1 MRVVSGAAYTLFAM
15 SSLFD
20 DDFLADLA
28 RAGGEPP
35 PEEPEIPE
43 EAPGDPTVPAG
54 QAPEQV
60 PHDLFE
66 GWDLAPSAGPGPA
79 AGFGERAGRAGA
91 DAYGEEPYGEPEA
104 YYRNGAPRPAV
115 DPAALLEGMN
125 EQQRAAVVH
134 AGSPLLIVAGA
145 GSGKTRVLTHRIAH
159 LLGARRAHPGEIL
172 AITFT
177 NKAAGEMKERVT
189 DLVGQRAN
197 AMWVSTFHSA
207 CVRILRRESKKLGFT
222 SSFSIYDAA
231 DSKRLMALVCHDLD
245 LDPKR
250 FPPKS
255 FSAKISNLKNELIDE
270 ETYAAQVGGDGAG
283 SGGGFEKTLA
293 EAYTMYQARLRE
305 ANALDFD
312 DIIMTTVHLLQAFPD
327 VSEHYR
333 RRFRHV
339 LVDEYQDTNHAQY
352 TLVRELVGPAESAA
366 ELCVVGDA
374 DQSIYAFRGATIRNI
389 LQFEEDYP
397 NATTILLEQNY
408 RSTQTILSAANAVI
422 ERNENR
428 RPKNL
433 WTDAGAGA
441 TITGYVAD
449 TEHDEAQFVA
459 DEIDRLTDAG
469 DARAGDVAVFYRTN
483 AQSRVFE
490 EVFIRV
496 GLPYKVVGGVRFY
509 ERKEVR
515 DILAYLRVL
524 ANPED
529 TVPLRRILN
538 VPKRGIGER
547 AKAMIDALAQRERI
561 SFAQALR
568 RVDEAYGMA
577 ARSVNAVKRLNVLL
591 EDLRTIVES
600 GVGPVTVLEA
610 VLERTGYLAE
620 LQASTD
626 PQDETRVENLQ
637 ELAAVALEFEQERGV
652 TPGEPVDAGARPA
665 AGYAGAGE
673 TAAPAAVA
681 EGVVARGVE
690 AGAGANF
697 GAAGGPDES
706 DTAVRPVAAQAAAV
720 GAEDAAAAGAG
731 ATTGTLAD
739 FLDKVALVAD
749 SDQIPDEDAE
759 GTGVITLM
767 TLHTAKGL
775 EFPVVF
781 LTGLEDGVFPHMRA
795 LGQVNEL
802 EEERRLA
809 YVGITR
815 ARERLYLTR
824 STMRSAWGQPAY
836 NPLSRFLDEIP
847 DQFLTWKRTGPAMPS
862 ASMSS
867 VASSLSSSL
876 SASARSGGGR
886 GTSNAFPTRRVKDR
900 PVVSLAVG
908 DRVTHDSFGL
918 GTVVGVKGSGDA
930 AEATID
936 FGEEKPKRLLLRYA
950 PVEKL

>member
-1 MRVVSGAAYTLFAM
+1 M

-20 DDFLADLA
+20 DSFLADLQA
-28 RAGGEPP
+28 PHGHAEEPP
-35 PEEPEIPE
+35 PPDDDHVPEPIP
-43 EAPGDPTVPAG
+43 D
-54 QAPEQV
+54 
-60 PHDLFE
+60 DLF
-66 GWDLAPSAGPGPA
+66 GGKFDVPPDRDP
-79 AGFGERAGRAGA
+79 
-91 DAYGEEPYGEPEA
+91 
-104 YYRNGAPRPAV
+104 YYRDGAARPVV
-115 DPAALLEGMN
+115 DPAALLQGLN
-125 EQQRAAVVH
+125 DNQRAAVVH
-134 AGSPLLIVAGA
+134 SGSPLLIVAGA

-159 LLGARRAHPGEIL
+159 LLAERGVHPGQIL

-177 NKAAGEMKERVT
+177 NKAAGEMKERVEQ
-189 DLVGQRAN
+189 LVGPRAN
-197 AMWVSTFHSA
+197 AMWVMTFHSA
-207 CVRILRRESKKLGFT
+207 CVRILRRESRRLGFT

-231 DSKRLMALVCHDLD
+231 DSKRLMALVCRDLD

-270 ETYAAQVGGDGAG
+270 EDFAAQASD
-283 SGGGFEKTLA
+283 GFEKTLA
-293 EAYTMYQARLRE
+293 QAYALYQSRLRE

-312 DIIMTTVHLLQAFPD
+312 DLIMTTVNLLRAFPD
-327 VSEHYR
+327 VAEHYR

-352 TLVRELVGPAESAA
+352 ALVRELVGPSGEGQDPA

-397 NATTILLEQNY
+397 DATTILLEQNY

-422 ERNENR
+422 ERNESR

-433 WTDAGAGA
+433 WTNAGAGA
-441 TITGYVAD
+441 LITGYVAD

-459 DEIDRLTDAG
+459 DEIDRLVDAG
-469 DARAGDVAVFYRTN
+469 KAKAGDVAVFYRTN

-515 DILAYLRVL
+515 DVLAYLRVL

-529 TVPLRRILN
+529 SVPLRRILN
-538 VPKRGIGER
+538 VPKRGIGDR
-547 AKAMIDALAQRERI
+547 AEAMIDALAQRERI
-561 SFAQALR
+561 SFPQALK

-577 ARSVNAVKRLNVLL
+577 ARSANAVKRFNTLM

-600 GVGPVTVLEA
+600 GAGPATVLEA

-626 PQDETRVENLQ
+626 PQDETRIENLQ
-637 ELAAVALEFEQERGV
+637 ELAAVALEFEQ
-652 TPGEPVDAGARPA
+652 
-665 AGYAGAGE
+665 
-673 TAAPAAVA
+673 
-681 EGVVARGVE
+681 ARG
-690 AGAGANF
+690 
-697 GAAGGPDES
+697 
-706 DTAVRPVAAQAAAV
+706 
-720 GAEDAAAAGAG
+720 EDNP
-731 ATTGTLAD
+731 GTLAE
-739 FLDKVALVAD
+739 FLEQVALVAD
-749 SDQIPDEDAE
+749 SDEIPDEE
-759 GTGVITLM
+759 GDGVITLM

-781 LTGLEDGVFPHMRA
+781 LTGMEDGVFPHMRA
-795 LGQVNEL
+795 LGQTKEL

-824 STMRSAWGQPAY
+824 STMRSAWGQPSY
-836 NPLSRFLDEIP
+836 NPPSRFLEEIP
-847 DQFLTWKRTGPAMPS
+847 PVHVEWRRTGASAPA
-862 ASMSS
+862 SS
-867 VASSLSSSL
+867 GPVSGVAASLSSSRSRS
-876 SASARSGGGR
+876 SASGASGF
-886 GTSNAFPTRRVKDR
+886 ATRRASEK
-900 PVVSLAVG
+900 PVVALAVG
-908 DRVTHDSFGL
+908 DRVTHDQFGL
-918 GTVVGVKGSGDA
+918 GTVVAVRGADA
-930 AEATID
+930 NAEATID
-936 FGEEKPKRLLLRYA
+936 FGDGKPKRLLLRYA

>member
-1 MRVVSGAAYTLFAM
+1 MHS
-15 SSLFD
+15 
-20 DDFLADLA
+20 
-28 RAGGEPP
+28 
-35 PEEPEIPE
+35 
-43 EAPGDPTVPAG
+43 
-54 QAPEQV
+54 
-60 PHDLFE
+60 
-66 GWDLAPSAGPGPA
+66 
-79 AGFGERAGRAGA
+79 
-91 DAYGEEPYGEPEA
+91 
-104 YYRNGAPRPAV
+104 
-115 DPAALLEGMN
+115 
-125 EQQRAAVVH
+125 
-134 AGSPLLIVAGA
+134 GSPLLIVAGA

-159 LLGARRAHPGEIL
+159 LLAERGVHPGQIL

-177 NKAAGEMKERVT
+177 NKAAGEMKERVEQ
-189 DLVGQRAN
+189 LVGPRAN
-197 AMWVSTFHSA
+197 AMWVMTFHSA

-231 DSKRLMALVCHDLD
+231 DSKRLMALVCRDLD

-270 ETYAAQVGGDGAG
+270 EDFAAQATD
-283 SGGGFEKTLA
+283 GFEKTLA
-293 EAYTMYQARLRE
+293 QAYALYQSRLRE

-312 DIIMTTVHLLQAFPD
+312 DLIMTTVNLLRAFPD
-327 VSEHYR
+327 VAEHYR

-352 TLVRELVGPAESAA
+352 ALVRELVGGASEHPVDVPPEAEVPPA

-397 NATTILLEQNY
+397 DATTILLEQNY

-422 ERNENR
+422 ERNESR

-433 WTDAGAGA
+433 WTNAGEGA
-441 TITGYVAD
+441 RITGYVAD

-469 DARAGDVAVFYRTN
+469 EAKAGDVAVFYRTN

-490 EVFIRV
+490 EIFIRV

-515 DILAYLRVL
+515 DVLAYLRVL

-529 TVPLRRILN
+529 SVPLRRILN
-538 VPKRGIGER
+538 VPKRGIGDR
-547 AKAMIDALAQRERI
+547 AEAMIDALAQREKI
-561 SFAQALR
+561 SFPQALR

-577 ARSVNAVKRLNVLL
+577 ARSANAVKRFNTLM
-591 EDLRTIVES
+591 EDLRTVVES
-600 GVGPVTVLEA
+600 GAGPATVLEA
-610 VLERTGYLAE
+610 ILERTGYLAE

-626 PQDETRVENLQ
+626 PQDETRIENLQ
-637 ELAAVALEFEQERGV
+637 ELAAVALEFEQERGE
-652 TPGEPVDAGARPA
+652 GE
-665 AGYAGAGE
+665 
-673 TAAPAAVA
+673 
-681 EGVVARGVE
+681 
-690 AGAGANF
+690 
-697 GAAGGPDES
+697 
-706 DTAVRPVAAQAAAV
+706 
-720 GAEDAAAAGAG
+720 
-731 ATTGTLAD
+731 TGTLAD
-739 FLDKVALVAD
+739 FLEQVALVAD
-749 SDQIPDEDAE
+749 SDQIPDEED
-759 GTGVITLM
+759 GDGVITLM

-781 LTGLEDGVFPHMRA
+781 LTGMEDGVFPHMRA
-795 LGQVNEL
+795 LGQTKEL

-824 STMRSAWGQPAY
+824 SVMRSAWGQPSY
-836 NPLSRFLDEIP
+836 NPPSRFLEEIP
-847 DQFLTWKRTGPAMPS
+847 ATHLDWKRTG
-862 ASMSS
+862 ASGP
-867 VASSLSSSL
+867 VANGPVSGVAASLSSSRSRS
-876 SASARSGGGR
+876 SASGASGF
-886 GTSNAFPTRRVKDR
+886 ATRRTSEK

-908 DRVTHDSFGL
+908 DRVTHDQFGL
-918 GTVVGVKGSGDA
+918 GTVVAVKGTGA
-930 AEATID
+930 NAEATID
-936 FGEEKPKRLLLRYA
+936 FGDEKPKRLLLRYA

>member
-1 MRVVSGAAYTLFAM
+1 M

-20 DDFLADLA
+20 DSFLANLQA
-28 RAGGEPP
+28 PRGHEEEPP
-35 PEEPEIPE
+35 PPPEDDHLPEPLP
-43 EAPGDPTVPAG
+43 D
-54 QAPEQV
+54 
-60 PHDLFE
+60 DLF
-66 GWDLAPSAGPGPA
+66 AGKFDVPPDR
-79 AGFGERAGRAGA
+79 ETH
-91 DAYGEEPYGEPEA
+91 
-104 YYRNGAPRPAV
+104 YRDGAPRPVLDA
-115 DPAALLEGMN
+115 AALLDGLN
-125 EQQRAAVVH
+125 DNQRAAVVH
-134 AGSPLLIVAGA
+134 AGTPLLIVAGA

-159 LLGARRAHPGEIL
+159 LLAERGVHPGQIL

-177 NKAAGEMKERVT
+177 NKAAGEMKERVEQ
-189 DLVGQRAN
+189 LVGPRAN
-197 AMWVSTFHSA
+197 AMWVMTFHSA

-231 DSKRLMALVCHDLD
+231 DSKRLMALVCRDLD

-270 ETYAAQVGGDGAG
+270 EDFAAQATD
-283 SGGGFEKTLA
+283 GFEKTLA
-293 EAYTMYQARLRE
+293 QAYALYQSRLRE

-312 DIIMTTVHLLQAFPD
+312 DLIMTTVNLLRAFPD
-327 VSEHYR
+327 VAEHYR

-352 TLVRELVGPAESAA
+352 ALVRELVGSSEHPVDVPPEAVVPPA

-397 NATTILLEQNY
+397 DATTILLEQNY

-422 ERNENR
+422 ERNESR

-433 WTDAGAGA
+433 WTNAGAGA
-441 TITGYVAD
+441 RITGYVAD
-449 TEHDEAQFVA
+449 NEHDEAQFVA
-459 DEIDRLTDAG
+459 DEIDRLVDAG
-469 DARAGDVAVFYRTN
+469 DAKAGDVAVFYRTN

-515 DILAYLRVL
+515 DVLAYLRVL

-529 TVPLRRILN
+529 SVPLRRILN
-538 VPKRGIGER
+538 VPKRGIGDR
-547 AKAMIDALAQRERI
+547 AEAMIDALAQRERI
-561 SFAQALR
+561 SFPQALR

-577 ARSVNAVKRLNVLL
+577 ARSTNAVKRFNTLM
-591 EDLRTIVES
+591 EELRTIVES
-600 GVGPVTVLEA
+600 GAGPATVLEA

-626 PQDETRVENLQ
+626 PQDETRIENLQ
-637 ELAAVALEFEQERGV
+637 ELAAVALEFEQERGE
-652 TPGEPVDAGARPA
+652 GE
-665 AGYAGAGE
+665 
-673 TAAPAAVA
+673 
-681 EGVVARGVE
+681 
-690 AGAGANF
+690 
-697 GAAGGPDES
+697 
-706 DTAVRPVAAQAAAV
+706 
-720 GAEDAAAAGAG
+720 
-731 ATTGTLAD
+731 TGTLAD
-739 FLDKVALVAD
+739 FLEQVALVAD
-749 SDQIPDEDAE
+749 SDQIPDEEQD
-759 GTGVITLM
+759 GSGVITLM

-781 LTGLEDGVFPHMRA
+781 LTGMEDGVFPHMRA
-795 LGQVNEL
+795 LGQTKEL

-824 STMRSAWGQPAY
+824 STMRSAWGQPSY
-836 NPLSRFLDEIP
+836 NPPSRFLEEIP
-847 DQFLTWKRTGPAMPS
+847 GTYVDWKRTGAQA
-862 ASMSS
+862 ASPGSG
-867 VASSLSSSL
+867 VAASLSSTRSRS
-876 SASARSGGGR
+876 SASGASGF
-886 GTSNAFPTRRVKDR
+886 ATRRTAEQ
-900 PVVSLAVG
+900 PVVALTVG
-908 DRVTHDSFGL
+908 DRVTHDQFGL
-918 GTVVGVKGSGDA
+918 GTVVAVKGTGA
-930 AEATID
+930 NAEATID
-936 FGEEKPKRLLLRYA
+936 FGDTKPKRLLLRYA

>member
-1 MRVVSGAAYTLFAM
+1 M

-20 DDFLADLA
+20 DSFLADLQA
-28 RAGGEPP
+28 QRGPADEPP
-35 PEEPEIPE
+35 PPPEDDHGPEP
-43 EAPGDPTVPAG
+43 VPD
-54 QAPEQV
+54 
-60 PHDLFE
+60 DLF
-66 GWDLAPSAGPGPA
+66 GGKFDVPPD
-79 AGFGERAGRAGA
+79 R
-91 DAYGEEPYGEPEA
+91 DA
-104 YYRNGAPRPAV
+104 YYRGGAARPPV
-115 DPAALLEGMN
+115 DAAALLEGLN
-125 EQQRAAVVH
+125 DNQRAAVVH
-134 AGSPLLIVAGA
+134 SGSPLLIVAGA

-159 LLGARRAHPGEIL
+159 LLAEQDVHPGQIL

-177 NKAAGEMKERVT
+177 NKAAGEMKERVEQ
-189 DLVGQRAN
+189 LVGPRAN
-197 AMWVSTFHSA
+197 AMWVMTFHSA

-231 DSKRLMALVCHDLD
+231 DSKRLMALVCRDLD

-270 ETYAAQVGGDGAG
+270 EDFAAQAAD
-283 SGGGFEKTLA
+283 GFEKTLA
-293 EAYTMYQARLRE
+293 QAYAMYQSRLRE

-312 DIIMTTVHLLQAFPD
+312 DLIMTTVNLLRAFPD
-327 VSEHYR
+327 VAEHYH

-352 TLVRELVGPAESAA
+352 ALVRELVGTSEHPVDVPPGADDLPPA

-397 NATTILLEQNY
+397 DATTILLEQNY

-422 ERNENR
+422 ERNESR

-433 WTDAGAGA
+433 WTNAGTGA
-441 TITGYVAD
+441 QITGYVAD

-469 DARAGDVAVFYRTN
+469 EAKAGDVAVFYRTN

-490 EVFIRV
+490 EIFIRV

-515 DILAYLRVL
+515 DVLAYLRVL

-529 TVPLRRILN
+529 SVPLRRILN
-538 VPKRGIGER
+538 VPKRGIGDR
-547 AKAMIDALAQRERI
+547 AEAMIDALSQREKI
-561 SFAQALR
+561 SFPQALK

-577 ARSVNAVKRLNVLL
+577 ARSTNAVKRFNTLM
-591 EDLRTIVES
+591 EDLRTVVES
-600 GVGPVTVLEA
+600 GAGPATVLEA
-610 VLERTGYLAE
+610 ILERTGYLAE

-626 PQDETRVENLQ
+626 PQDETRIENLQ
-637 ELAAVALEFEQERGV
+637 ELAAVAMEFEQERG
-652 TPGEPVDAGARPA
+652 EEEQR
-665 AGYAGAGE
+665 
-673 TAAPAAVA
+673 
-681 EGVVARGVE
+681 
-690 AGAGANF
+690 
-697 GAAGGPDES
+697 
-706 DTAVRPVAAQAAAV
+706 
-720 GAEDAAAAGAG
+720 
-731 ATTGTLAD
+731 TLAD
-739 FLDKVALVAD
+739 FLEQVALVAD
-749 SDQIPDEDAE
+749 SDQIPDEED
-759 GTGVITLM
+759 GDGVITLM

-781 LTGLEDGVFPHMRA
+781 LTGMEDGVFPHMRA
-795 LGQVNEL
+795 LGQTKEL

-824 STMRSAWGQPAY
+824 STLRSAWGQPSY
-836 NPLSRFLDEIP
+836 NPPSRFLEEIP
-847 DQFLTWKRTGPAMPS
+847 PTHLEWKRTGATAPASSGPVS
-862 ASMSS
+862 A
-867 VASSLSSSL
+867 VAASLSSSRSRS
-876 SASARSGGGR
+876 SASGASGF
-886 GTSNAFPTRRVKDR
+886 ATRRTSEK

-908 DRVTHDSFGL
+908 DRVTHDQFGL
-918 GTVVGVKGSGDA
+918 GTVVAVKGTGGN

-936 FGEEKPKRLLLRYA
+936 FGDTNRKRLLLRYA